1 MPHSSHGGGSRIRP
15 VSRRTL
21 LRSAGAMAVAGSLT
35 LLAAC
40 GGSAAPEGP
49 ATPNVIQAGAAPSY
63 YPADYSQIIEAS
75 KAEGGTLSIYS
86 NTDQENWAPIFRD
99 FQKKYDWVK
108 NIEANNLDSD
118 EVFQKALSEQAT
130 NKFTADLLVSNAA
143 QAWAEYAERP
153 GTLTE
158 YTSPELDKLPDFATL
173 LPNVYAMS
181 ADPMTVGFNTSLM
194 EEKPTGIQSL
204 ADIVSKDPAKFKD
217 KITTRDISGAFGF
230 TVAYNFVQS
239 NPGAWPALE
248 KVLPQARAESSSGT
262 QLEKLVSGEYVAGFF
277 VSAAPAYPI
286 VANSGGLLEVKFP
299 EDGTVVLPRGIGIA
313 PKAPHLNTA
322 KLFTDF
328 LLSEEGQRAL
338 AEGGLTSYRE
348 TVTAGQGLHTYQEV
362 VDAVGQDKT
371 FLAKYDKIPEA
382 DVKAFTE
389 RWNGLLGTQ
398 AAN

>member
-1 MPHSSHGGGSRIRP
+1 MTYLAHRGDPRIHPGLRP
-15 VSRRTL
+15 RRL
-21 LRSAGAMAVAGSLT
+21 LRTAGVLLVAGSLS

-40 GGSAAPEGP
+40 GGGEPEGP
-49 ATPNVIQAGAAPSY
+49 ATPNVVQTGAAPSY
-63 YPADYSQIIEAS
+63 YPAEYSQIIEGS
-75 KAEGGTLSIYS
+75 KGEGGTLTIYS

-99 FQKKYDWVK
+99 FQKKYPWVN

-130 NKFTADLLVSNAA
+130 GKFTTDLLVSNAA

-153 GTLTE
+153 NTLTE
-158 YTSPELDKLPDFATL
+158 YTSPEVDKLPDFATL

-181 ADPMTVGFNTSLM
+181 IDPMTIGFNTSLM

-204 ADIVSKDPAKFKD
+204 ADIVSKDPAKYND
-217 KITTRDISGAFGF
+217 KITTRDIGGAFGF
-230 TVAYNFVQS
+230 TVSYAFTQA
-239 NPGAWPALE
+239 NPNAWAALE
-248 KVLPQARAESSSGT
+248 KILPQARADTSSGT
-262 QLEKLVSGEYVAGFF
+262 QLEKLVSGEYMAGFF

-286 VANSGGLLEVKFP
+286 VADSGGLLEVKFP
-299 EDGTVVLPRGIGIA
+299 DDGTVVLPRGIGIA

-338 AEGGLTSYRE
+338 AEGGLTSYRDS
-348 TVTAGQGLHTYQEV
+348 VVAGQGLHTYQEV
-362 VDAVGQDKT
+362 VDQVGQDKV
-371 FLAKYDKIPEA
+371 FLAKYDKVPEA

-389 RWNGLLGTQ
+389 RWNGLLGK
-398 AAN
+398 

>member
-1 MPHSSHGGGSRIRP
+1 MYLSSHRGDRQSPAAPNRRRFLQGAGVLLT
-15 VSRRTL
+15 VSSLGL
-21 LRSAGAMAVAGSLT
+21 LS
-35 LLAAC
+35 AC
-40 GGSAAPEGP
+40 GGGGAAEGP
-49 ATPNVIQAGAAPSY
+49 ASPNVIQAGAAPSY
-63 YPADYSQIIEAS
+63 YPADYSQIIEGS
-75 KAEGGTLSIYS
+75 KAEGGTLTIYS

-99 FQKKYDWVK
+99 FQKKYDWVT

-153 GTLTE
+153 DTLTE
-158 YTSPELDKLPDFATL
+158 YKSPELAELPDFATL

-181 ADPMTVGFNTSLM
+181 ADPMTIGYNTSLL

-230 TVAYNFVQS
+230 TAAYNYLQA
-239 NPGAWPALE
+239 NPDAWPALE
-248 KVLPQARAESSSGT
+248 KLLPQARAESSSGT
-262 QLEKLVSGEYVAGFF
+262 QLEKLIAGEYTVGFF

-299 EDGTVVLPRGIGIA
+299 DDGTVVLPRGVGIA

-338 AEGGLTSYRE
+338 AEGGLTSYRDS
-348 TVTAGQGLHTYQEV
+348 VQAGQGLHTYQEV

-371 FLAKYDKIPEA
+371 YLAEYERIPEA
-382 DVKAFTE
+382 EVKAFSD
-389 RWNGLLGTQ
+389 RWNGLLGKS
-398 AAN
+398 